1 MKNMNT
7 RNIAYWGGGAISTII
22 IVVNL
27 LNGIRFEL
35 GEPFFSSFLPM
46 LIQSLLIAVVFYL
59 PAQVLKDREFAHPIA
74 LLYPILTGLSLIF
87 ILINGNSLRAQTIAG
102 VVIMV
107 TMIFCV
113 VYALG
118 SWLRGRRVSRVE
130 EV

>member
-1 MKNMNT
+1 MNI
-7 RNIAYWGGGAISTII
+7 RNIAYWGGGALATII
-22 IVVNL
+22 IIVNL

-35 GEPFFSSFLPM
+35 GEPFFTGFLPM
-46 LIQSLLIAVVFYL
+46 LIQSLIIAVFFYL
-59 PAQVLKDREFAHPIA
+59 PAQVLRTKEFAHPIA
-74 LLYPILTGLSLIF
+74 LLYPVLTALSLIF

-113 VYALG
+113 LYALG

-130 EV
+130 EA